1 MDVSHLLDELN
12 DAQREAVSAEPGH
25 CLVLAGAGSGKT
37 RVLVH
42 RIAWLIQVHH
52 ISPMAILA
60 VTFTNKAAG
69 EMRTRIC
76 DLLSINPDGLWIGTF
91 HGICH
96 RLLRMHAQEA
106 GLPETFQILDSD
118 DQYRLIR
125 RIIKDMELDEGEYP
139 ARAVQGFINAQKE
152 AGRRVED
159 IAQSTAVY
167 QHDIQAKHLAI
178 YRQYQAACE
187 RSGLVDFAEL
197 LLRVVE
203 LLRDQPA
210 RRAYYQKRFGHILID
225 EFQDTNSLQYALVCL
240 LSTDLG
246 PVNSPEITTTI
257 PRNHL
262 FVVGDDDQSIY
273 GWRGARVE
281 NVNQFV
287 RDFKPSLVRLE
298 QNYRSTAT
306 ILAAANHVIE
316 HNDDRMGKNLWTDG
330 EDGEPIRI
338 FPAYS
343 AEEEAE
349 FVIGRI
355 QQWVDQG
362 HRLSEAAI
370 LYRSNAQS
378 RLFEQTLLREDIPYR
393 VYGGQRFFERAE
405 IKDAMAYLRLAHNRD
420 DDGAFERVINLP
432 TRGLGQQTLQ
442 KIRTVAKE
450 SDRSLWD
457 AVTGMLKQSELGARG
472 QNAIHGFIDII
483 EQIAA
488 HESLGSSVKAA
499 VELSQLVAWYQK
511 KEPPDRA
518 ESREENLAEL
528 IRAAEGYQQPFEDE
542 QAGLSPMASFLAQA
556 ALEAGEH
563 QSDRWEDCVQLMTLH
578 SAKGLEF
585 PLVFLA
591 GMEEGLFPHQKS
603 VEEAGRL
610 AEERRLCYVG
620 MTRAMQQLY
629 LTHAESRM
637 LHGQTSFSAPSR
649 FIREIPENLTEAI
662 RQSQTQSPQQMW
674 ASPAQSQSDFSLGA
688 MVRHERFGLGMVVS
702 LEGQGANARV
712 QVNFEEAGSKWLVL
726 AYANLEPVA

>member
-12 DAQREAVSAEPGH
+12 DPQREAVSAEPGH
-25 CLVLAGAGSGKT
+25 CLILAGAGSGKT

-52 ISPMAILA
+52 ISPMSILA

-69 EMRTRIC
+69 EMRHRISS
-76 DLLSINPDGLWIGTF
+76 LLHISPDGLWIGTF

-96 RLLRMHAQEA
+96 RLLRMHAAEV

-125 RIIKDMELDEGEYP
+125 RLIREMELDEGEFP
-139 ARAVQGFINAQKE
+139 PRAVQGFINAQKE
-152 AGRRVED
+152 AGRRSGDMASV
-159 IAQSTAVY
+159 AGAY
-167 QHDIQAKHLAI
+167 QNDMQARHIAI
-178 YRQYQAACE
+178 YKNYEAACD

-197 LLRVVE
+197 LLRTLE
-203 LLRDQPA
+203 LLRDNPA
-210 RRAYYQKRFGHILID
+210 RRSHYQSRFSHILVD
-225 EFQDTNSLQYALVCL
+225 EFQDTNTLQYALISL
-240 LSTDLG
+240 LSTDRA
-246 PVNSPEITTTI
+246 PKSEYAIKHPNF
-257 PRNHL
+257 L

-273 GWRGARVE
+273 GWRGAQVE

-287 RDFKPSLVRLE
+287 KDFKPTVVRLE
-298 QNYRSTAT
+298 QNYRSSAT
-306 ILAAANHVIE
+306 ILAAANHVID

-330 EDGEPIRI
+330 VEGDPVRI
-338 FPAYS
+338 FAAYS

-349 FVIGRI
+349 FIVGRI
-355 QQWVDQG
+355 EQWVDQG
-362 HRLSEAAI
+362 NHLSEAAV

-378 RLFEQTLLREDIPYR
+378 RLFEQVLLRQDVPYR

-432 TRGLGQQTLQ
+432 ARGLGQQSVT
-442 KIRTVAKE
+442 KIRQLARSQNQSMFATATRVVSEQGLSARAASAVATFVE
-450 SDRSLWD
+450 
-457 AVTGMLKQSELGARG
+457 
-472 QNAIHGFIDII
+472 II
-483 EQIAA
+483 ESIGA
-488 HESLGSSVKAA
+488 HESLDTAVRAA
-499 VELSQLVAWYQK
+499 VELSQLADWYK
-511 KEPPDRA
+511 KREPADRA

-542 QAGLSPMASFLAQA
+542 QAGLAPMSSFLAQA

-603 VEEAGRL
+603 AEEAGRL

-649 FIREIPENLTEAI
+649 FIREIPENLVEMI
-662 RQSQTQSPQQMW
+662 RPPSSMSTADQWSQ
-674 ASPAQSQSDFSLGA
+674 PATALVGFSLGSPVQHA
-688 MVRHERFGLGMVVS
+688 RFGVGTVVS

-712 QVNFEEAGSKWLVL
+712 QVNFEQAGSKWLVL
-726 AYANLEPVA
+726 AYANLEAL